1 MDLITKHSTEVS
13 NEIQSCIIVDCQVVT
28 LTYCLIH
35 TVTTSAQCAVSYCV
49 AVGEMPSCSCPV
61 RSKQLKLRVDPN
73 LATSHSAL
81 ELISQK
87 VLELRQD
94 LDQVREDLS
103 LSYFPV
109 LSLFVM
115 TTKRSLCFALV
126 TSSCFNVLLSLKW
139 NYTIQKVYNNR
150 LNCNRFSHKTLFMNN
165 INSMKGIK
173 RNTYFE
179 RFQSIFRKLLKN
191 M

>member
-1 MDLITKHSTEVS
+1 MHHCWISSRDPDILPDTHCNNFSSV
-13 NEIQSCIIVDCQVVT
+13 
-28 LTYCLIH
+28 L
-35 TVTTSAQCAVSYCV
+35 YCV

-61 RSKQLKLRVDPN
+61 RSKQLKLRVDPI

-94 LDQVREDLS
+94 LDQVREDVS

-115 TTKRSLCFALV
+115 TTKRSLCLALV

-139 NYTIQKVYNNR
+139 NYTIQKVYNNY
-150 LNCNRFSHKTLFMNN
+150 NSFSHKTLFMNN

-173 RNTYFE
+173 WNAYFE
-179 RFQSIFRKLLKN
+179 RFQFIFRKL
-191 M
+191 